1 MKRSLIA
8 IVLVATMIISLAGF
22 TAYGF
27 SEEVPDLMIK
37 WLVED
42 YVAELEN
49 KPESY
54 SYDVEHN
61 LDSGTKTDSITVT
74 LTVLYSNN
82 EAHSVYTGIYQYN
95 KSTEL
100 WSLIRGGE
108 WTELELKLNENL
120 EDIAFWASELSPLD
134 LSTVSLVASNQED
147 IDSFLSSAHI
157 TGDYNIESAW
167 MLVATDSVLGAS
179 DERSVIILFFKMP
192 DKAQVDSLYNY
203 CYQQIASGA
212 PIDVDK
218 KEEDE
223 CFHYNTVG
231 DSTEGIYVTFVKSDH
246 SLYLIESFQNEFALQ
261 AIQYFGFSQK
271 D

>member
-54 SYDVEHN
+54 SYDVKHN

-74 LTVLYSNN
+74 LTVLYPNN
-82 EAHSVYTGIYQYN
+82 DVQAVYTGIYQYN

-108 WTELELKLNENL
+108 WMELELKQNENL
-120 EDIAFWASELSPLD
+120 EDISFWASELSALD
-134 LSTVSLVASNQED
+134 LSTVSLIASNQKD
-147 IDSFLSSAHI
+147 IDSLLSTANI

-167 MLVATDSVLGAS
+167 VLAGTDSVLEVS
-179 DERSVIILFFKMP
+179 DETPVMIVYFKLP
-192 DKAQVDSLYNY
+192 DKAQVDLLYSY
-203 CYQQIASGA
+203 CYQKIVSGA
-212 PIDVDK
+212 PIDVV
-218 KEEDE
+218 KEEE
-223 CFHYNTVG
+223 GARFHYNTFG
-231 DSTEGIYVTFVKSDH
+231 NSTEGIYITFVKSDH
-246 SLYLIESFQNEFALQ
+246 SLYLIESTRNEFALQ
-261 AIQYFGFSQK
+261 ATQYFGFNSK